1 VNLYLPRTVAHESR
15 ASPGAAKEVSVAV
28 GEMVLVVEDNP
39 ELRKL
44 SLRRLKLLGYRVIEA
59 ESGPAA
65 LAVLDAGERIDL
77 IFSDVVMP
85 GGMTGYELA
94 IHARQRIPLLKVL
107 LTSGYDAALASA
119 QDTTGSELRVLR
131 KPYKQAELA
140 RALREVLA
148 A

>member
-1 VNLYLPRTVAHESR
+1 MNFYLPKAVAHEAR
-15 ASPGAAKEVSVAV
+15 VSPGAAPEAATAT
-28 GEMVLVVEDNP
+28 GETVLVVEDNP
-39 ELRKL
+39 ELRRL
-44 SLRRLKLLGYRVIEA
+44 SLRRLKLLGYHVFEA
-59 ESGPAA
+59 DSGPAA
-65 LAVLDAGERIDL
+65 LVVLDAGERIDL

-94 IHARQRIPLLKVL
+94 VHARERIPLLKVL
-107 LTSGYDAALASA
+107 LTSGYDAGLASE